1 MSKRAGLYARVSSAK
16 QEEGTSLDG
25 QIRRMREHAQQN
37 GYVIVDEIREVHTGV
52 DPDRPGLN
60 KLRELAGRGEIDT
73 IVVFALDRFMRDEA
87 WAVIVEEELRRLGAT
102 IDFMDLPDESVA
114 GYKYMKA
121 LMRVFADEERQ
132 RMCKRMWRGRQDKV
146 RGGNALVHSMP
157 PYGYQLVTGPDGK
170 TTLAVYEPEA
180 KIVRL
185 IYQWYTSEGLTL
197 RAIARRLTEMGIP
210 TRKDTMPNSGSYK
223 KAEYGEWHRATVA
236 KILGS
241 EVYTGV
247 WYYGKAGNPREEWL
261 PISVPVVVDRQTWEL
276 AQKRRKLNREMASRN
291 TKNEYLM
298 GRRLTCG
305 HCGAKVAGHPS
316 AWRSKNAGGV
326 NLYYLCSARQGD
338 IVGVTCDLPRFRVE
352 DVDEAIWG
360 WVEGFLLD
368 PKSLA
373 LGLREKQAE
382 KRRALEPLRER
393 VVDIDREIAG
403 EKRRLGLAV
412 DEYFK
417 EGLLKEALAEKAKQ
431 LERRVTKLE
440 SAKAALEVHL
450 EANTI
455 TDEQIETLEQ
465 FASRVTRGLKNLDF
479 GEKRRIIDLLN
490 VSGTLRLGEGQ
501 KIIYV
506 RCEIGEQMIASTNTS
521 NRSRRWRRRYR

>member
-1 MSKRAGLYARVSSAK
+1 MRACLYARVSSAK

-37 GYVIVDEIREVHTGV
+37 GYVIVDEIREVHTGI

-60 KLRELAGRGEIDT
+60 RLRELAGRGEIDT

-132 RMCKRMWRGRQDKV
+132 RICKRLWRGRQDRV

-157 PYGYQLVTGPDGK
+157 PYGYQLVTGLDGK

-185 IYQWYTSEGLTL
+185 IYRMYTSDGMTL
-197 RAIARRLTEMGIP
+197 RAVAQRLTEMSVP
-210 TRKDTMPNSGSYK
+210 TRLDTMTGSGGYK
-223 KAEYGEWHRATVA
+223 KAGYGQWHRATIA
-236 KILGS
+236 KILRNG
-241 EVYTGV
+241 VYTGT
-247 WYYGKAGNPREEWL
+247 WFYGKTGNPREEWL
-261 PISVPVVVDRQTWEL
+261 PVGVPVVVDRQTWGL
-276 AQKRRKLNREMASRN
+276 AQKQRELNRQLSRRN
-291 TKNEYLM
+291 TKNKYLM

-305 HCGAKVAGHPS
+305 HCGAKIAGHPS

-326 NLYYLCSARQGD
+326 NLYYLCSAKQGD
-338 IVGVTCDLPRFRVE
+338 IVGTTCDLPRFRVE
-352 DVDEAIWG
+352 DVDGAIWG

-382 KRRALEPLRER
+382 KQRALEPLRGR
-393 VVDIDREIAG
+393 VADIDREITE
-403 EKRRLGLAV
+403 EKRKLELAL
-412 DEYFK
+412 DNYFK
-417 EGLLKEALAEKAKQ
+417 GSLLKDALADKAKQ
-431 LERRVTKLE
+431 LEQRLAKLE
-440 SAKAALEVHL
+440 GAKAALEAHL

-455 TDEQIETLEQ
+455 TDEQIETLEE
-465 FASRVTRGLKNLDF
+465 FASRVALGLKNLEF
-479 GEKRRIIDLLN
+479 EEKRQIIDLLN
-490 VSGTLRLGEGQ
+490 VQGTLSLEAGQ

-506 RCEIGEQMIASTNTS
+506 RCEIGEQAKIASTSSS